1 VTAAALA
8 IPQRIRAA
16 RHSALLGVLLSVSDG
31 YRLTVACPHGVVF
44 EGWIAPQE
52 ADLDLMRLALRN

>member
-1 VTAAALA
+1 VN
-8 IPQRIRAA
+8 
-16 RHSALLGVLLSVSDG
+16 G

-44 EGWIAPQE
+44 EGWITPQE